1 MNKFIYKLSNLILS
15 ILLWVFIWNIFDILF
30 YEIKTSNTNKLI
42 FYSLCTI
49 VIIVIIYYDKD
60 FFNYA

>member
-1 MNKFIYKLSNLILS
+1 MNKFIYNLSNLILS

-30 YEIKTSNTNKLI
+30 YEMKISNTNKLI
-42 FYSLCTI
+42 LYLLCTI
-49 VIIVIIYYDKD
+49 AIIVIIYYDED

>member
-30 YEIKTSNTNKLI
+30 YEMKISNANKLI

-49 VIIVIIYYDKD
+49 IIIVIIYYDKD